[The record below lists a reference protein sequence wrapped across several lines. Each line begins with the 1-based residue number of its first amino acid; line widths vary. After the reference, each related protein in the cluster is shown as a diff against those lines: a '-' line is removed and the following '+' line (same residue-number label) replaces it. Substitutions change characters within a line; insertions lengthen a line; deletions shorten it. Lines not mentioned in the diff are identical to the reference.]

1 MIILLG
7 ASGYIG
13 QAFAQSLRQRQLS
26 FAALSRKDLD
36 YARFD
41 LLLNF
46 LREKKPGF
54 LINAAGYTGKPNVDA
69 CEAAKAD
76 TLAASA
82 LLPVLAVNDRLPA
95 KIADKIAKVACSSQN
110 WPNYD
115 RSCQFDLRHPDGAVV
130 NVRVLDL
137 GRQGSRI

>member
-1 MIILLG
+1 MLRLIASATSNTTIASSALVMAGALLAG
-7 ASGYIG
+7 SVVFLASVAP
-13 QAFAQSLRQRQLS
+13 Q
-26 FAALSRKDLD
+26 
-36 YARFD
+36 
-41 LLLNF
+41 
-46 LREKKPGF
+46 
-54 LINAAGYTGKPNVDA
+54 
-69 CEAAKAD
+69 AKAD

-115 RSCQFDLRHPDGAVV
+115 RSCQFDLRQPDGAVV